1 MSVFIHIGL
10 PKTASTFLQTKY
22 FSILDEKKMIVYNPP
37 EVISNINLMLNHFNE
52 NILDHSLTDLGIKL
66 SDSLALY
73 KEQKVLISSEG
84 LTTEGYSL
92 SYGKQLSFLSK
103 YIKNAKI
110 ILVLRDPCDW
120 SISMYR
126 QSVHQ
131 KNPQSITK
139 SLTKNDYDNN
149 LRQYTRIELIK
160 SYLNDTN
167 YLSLIKDYREAY
179 TDVKILFYED
189 FVEDKVLFIS
199 KISEFIGINSIDIS
213 KSNKIVNRGLSST
226 AINFLISLSRILNL
240 FNIKIPYQRKKPLPQ
255 NSSIRSRVI
264 YYFSW
269 VGFRILWQ
277 NYIDKFIYLDFK
289 MKKSDIFSSNEILKF
304 NKMYRVIRN
313 SNN

>member
-160 SYLNDTN
+160 SYSGIVLAGWYRNLWDTQQEMK
-167 YLSLIKDYREAY
+167 LKAR
-179 TDVKILFYED
+179 
-189 FVEDKVLFIS
+189 
-199 KISEFIGINSIDIS
+199 IDS
-213 KSNKIVNRGLSST
+213 
-226 AINFLISLSRILNL
+226 
-240 FNIKIPYQRKKPLPQ
+240 
-255 NSSIRSRVI
+255 
-264 YYFSW
+264 
-269 VGFRILWQ
+269 
-277 NYIDKFIYLDFK
+277 FIYHATVLH
-289 MKKSDIFSSNEILKF
+289 ILL
-304 NKMYRVIRN
+304 NNYYLLYVIQVHILAM
-313 SNN
+313 